1 MIKDEMLDE
10 ADELDEDEEIEA
22 VCQYCECFF
31 QDNADYETGLGI
43 CSMMPEFD
51 EFMDTIIEENTFESC
66 LDLYQSKRFDGST
79 NTCEN
84 FKEIQELTQ
93 DERDEL
99 VYTKSIENLQRADP
113 SGVRDQLFN
122 SKLDDQ
128 TKIVKYLDKYVR
140 FGNERVFNL
149 ILEYLKSL
157 PVANTLDYVN
167 HRLVVIE
174 VLSAYPEHSLWAAP
188 FVEEL
193 FRTPSNQTTR
203 RLFIETL
210 KILKSKNDDEL
221 IENLLTSLLKR
232 RKFAQKM
239 EEHIIDA
246 MRRGEEYQFN
256 NKNFFKFI

>member
-10 ADELDEDEEIEA
+10 VDDLDEDEEIEA
-22 VCQYCECFF
+22 VCQNCECFF

-51 EFMDTIIEENTFESC
+51 EFMDTIIEEDSYESC
-66 LDLYQSKRFDGST
+66 LDLYQSKRFDGLT

-99 VYTKSIENLQRADP
+99 DYTKSVENLQRADP
-113 SGVRDQLFN
+113 SGVREQLFN
-122 SKLDDQ
+122 SKLDEQ
-128 TKIVKYLDKYVR
+128 TKIVRFLDKYVR
-140 FGNERVFNL
+140 FGNERVFAML
-149 ILEYLKSL
+149 LEYLKSL
-157 PVANTLDYVN
+157 PIANTLDQVN

-174 VLSAYPEHSLWAAP
+174 VLSAYPEHILWVAP

-193 FRTPSNQTTR
+193 FFFFSNQTTR

-210 KILKSKNDDEL
+210 KILKSNNDDEL
-221 IENLLTSLLKR
+221 IEDLLTSLLKR
-232 RKFAQKM
+232 RKFAPKM
-239 EEHIIDA
+239 EANIIDA
-246 MRRGEEYQFN
+246 MRRRDEYQFH
-256 NKNFFKFI
+256 NKHFF